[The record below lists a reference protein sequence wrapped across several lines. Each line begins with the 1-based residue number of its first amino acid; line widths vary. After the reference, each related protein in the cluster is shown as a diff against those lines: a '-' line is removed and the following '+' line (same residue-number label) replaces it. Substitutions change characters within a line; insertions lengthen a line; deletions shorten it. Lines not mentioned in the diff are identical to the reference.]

1 MEERNLNRVV
11 KSVVFGKIKDRFGN
25 KSAVCQMTL
34 TNGYVKNF
42 RLQDDDAEYIR
53 LLSEGGKTPIKD
65 YAVKKEI
72 SKDDNEYTGLFITLS
87 TDVPMQFLVET
98 KTLRVMDLIYDRSF
112 TKPQSNT
119 PKQ

>member
-1 MEERNLNRVV
+1 MDEKNLNKVV
-11 KSVVFGKIKDRFGN
+11 KSVVFGKVKDRFGD

-53 LLSEGGKTPIKD
+53 LLSEGGKNPIKE
-65 YAVKKEI
+65 YVVKKEI

-87 TDVPMQFLVET
+87 SDVAMQFLVEA
-98 KTLRVMDLIYDRSF
+98 KILRIMDLIYDRNFS
-112 TKPQSNT
+112 TKAQST